1 MDIGQHVYKTLLF
14 GRKLYSQFG
23 YNGLTQAAVELKAPD
38 GCIIRPMVLDASRP
52 QFRSDL
58 PFTIDESYTWPIEA
72 DTHQLGDDGWVHDY
86 FYERMRE
93 IY

>member
-1 MDIGQHVYKTLLF
+1 LTAKEIYLVDIGQHVYKTLLF

-72 DTHQLGDDGWVHDY
+72 DTHQLG
-86 FYERMRE
+86 R
-93 IY
+93 